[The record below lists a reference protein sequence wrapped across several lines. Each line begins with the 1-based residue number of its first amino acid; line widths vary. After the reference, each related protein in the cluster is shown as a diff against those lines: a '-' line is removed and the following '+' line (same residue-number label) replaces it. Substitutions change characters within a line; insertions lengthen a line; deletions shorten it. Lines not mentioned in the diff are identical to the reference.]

1 MFLSSAPFHFRL
13 LISYHLYAN
22 YMHLIW
28 LVSYDKD
35 NTKPRLEWVKD
46 GCGHLMEVAT
56 YHRVLIAVLHFYCQK
71 FGTPISKGQLKD
83 GAYRYMYF
91 C

>member
-35 NTKPRLEWVKD
+35 NTK
-46 GCGHLMEVAT
+46 
-56 YHRVLIAVLHFYCQK
+56 
-71 FGTPISKGQLKD
+71 TPIGMGKRWLRPPHGGGQLPQGFDCSITFLLSKVWD
-83 GAYRYMYF
+83 PNK
-91 C
+91 